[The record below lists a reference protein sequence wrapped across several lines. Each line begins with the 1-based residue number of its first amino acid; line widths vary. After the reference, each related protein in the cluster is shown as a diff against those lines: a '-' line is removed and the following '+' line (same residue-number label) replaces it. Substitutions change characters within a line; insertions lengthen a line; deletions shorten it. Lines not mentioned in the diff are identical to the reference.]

1 MKGDKRGMDEMRL
14 ESKFTT
20 MIASKFVKKM
30 VRDKLGY
37 DVDVRLNRLRTTVME
52 DKMHVELNVDLE
64 LTKEELDRL
73 LKSIGL

>member
-1 MKGDKRGMDEMRL
+1 MDVMRL

-30 VRDKLGY
+30 VREMLVY
-37 DVDVRLNRLRTTVME
+37 DVDIMLNRLRTTVME

>member
-1 MKGDKRGMDEMRL
+1 M
-14 ESKFTT
+14 
-20 MIASKFVKKM
+20 
-30 VRDKLGY
+30 GY

>member
-1 MKGDKRGMDEMRL
+1 MDEMRL

-20 MIASKFVKKM
+20 MIASKFAKKR

-37 DVDVRLNRLRTTVME
+37 DVDIRLNRVRTTVME

>member
-1 MKGDKRGMDEMRL
+1 
-14 ESKFTT
+14 
-20 MIASKFVKKM
+20 M
-30 VRDKLGY
+30 VRDKLSY

>member
-1 MKGDKRGMDEMRL
+1 MDEMRL

-30 VRDKLGY
+30 VRDKLSY

>member
-1 MKGDKRGMDEMRL
+1 
-14 ESKFTT
+14 
-20 MIASKFVKKM
+20 MIASKFAKKM

-37 DVDVRLNRLRTTVME
+37 DVDIRLNGLRTTVME

>member
-1 MKGDKRGMDEMRL
+1 MKGDKGAWT
-14 ESKFTT
+14 KCTT
-20 MIASKFVKKM
+20 MIASKFAKKM

-37 DVDVRLNRLRTTVME
+37 DVDIRLNRLRTTVME

>member
-1 MKGDKRGMDEMRL
+1 MDEMRL

>member
-1 MKGDKRGMDEMRL
+1 MDEMRL

-20 MIASKFVKKM
+20 MIASKFGKKM

-37 DVDVRLNRLRTTVME
+37 DVDIRLNRLRTTVME